1 MCIRDSSSK
10 ERTDPIELPV
20 FDKSAHSG
28 YGDRAPTTVCITP
41 PVDVVIFE
49 GWCLGFKPIP
59 DDQLARSVKEAG
71 VVHPANVMQPINDEL
86 RAWERD
92 WYPLIDA
99 YVQLL
104 PGTASGPARWDVV
117 YTWRLQAE
125 HAMKAANGGHGMSD
139 EAVHAFVE
147 RYMPCLLYTSDAAD
161 E

>member
-1 MCIRDSSSK
+1 M
-10 ERTDPIELPV
+10 
-20 FDKSAHSG
+20 
-28 YGDRAPTTVCITP
+28 
-41 PVDVVIFE
+41 
-49 GWCLGFKPIP
+49 
-59 DDQLARSVKEAG
+59 
-71 VVHPANVMQPINDEL
+71 HPANVMQPINDEL

-147 RYMPCLLYTSDAAD
+147 RYMPTYRLYGAHESAWPGHTLCIWVNAD
-161 E
+161 RQLIDMNP